1 MGGKTGEDRAY
12 IKHGITCPSILP
24 QPDGDNHQLLALL
37 LQLHLPA
44 ALLQAYHGCPDLLQ
58 PHQVLA
64 PAMFLESL
72 RGKAILSASLDGY
85 KPTHPQT
92 GVDALVATL
101 AALSQDYLY
110 VIVLVLPLKI
120 TALEGAQIFFDS
132 NLVLLQQDN

>member
-1 MGGKTGEDRAY
+1 VGGKTGEDRAY
-12 IKHGITCPSILP
+12 IKHGITCPSVLA

-85 KPTHPQT
+85 NLQAYASTAGRCLGCYSGSK
-92 GVDALVATL
+92 
-101 AALSQDYLY
+101 SQDY
-110 VIVLVLPLKI
+110 PEMAK
-120 TALEGAQIFFDS
+120 E
-132 NLVLLQQDN
+132 